1 MARVLVKLKQASV
14 RRGMRTVFENM
25 DIEIRQGDVRIL
37 IGTNGSGKSTLI
49 ETLLGL
55 IPLEKGNLEHNES
68 FVLDSDG
75 RSKKSMLDIGVALQS
90 NGMMGSETVAEHLE
104 YATMMYGK
112 RIDVS
117 PFLEAF
123 SLLHRKHDLVATL
136 SAGQQRK
143 VAVLAALLPAFA
155 SDVPTVVALDEPDAG
170 LDESTIAILVKWI
183 RHLSDAGHG
192 IVISSHQGV
201 FSKVATHVHSMD
213 TNKVEVHEPI
223 SFKKMDDFPQ
233 SETKKRLSASTFGL
247 RQQVRTMRWLSHNG
261 MAALMTLG
269 VFMAILPQPIG
280 SDSIEHLGF
289 MLAPALA
296 IGLCGDGLV
305 VMLREERSLSWWKAT
320 ANTTPH
326 SSWLPFALGC
336 MMTLLSSSVLAGVES
351 LSVELVLSGTML
363 AGCLAHIM
371 RFIQLQVE
379 QLARP
384 HAVFIGLLTPILI
397 LPFALLL
404 EVLAA

>member
-1 MARVLVKLKQASV
+1 MAHVLVKLKQASV
-14 RRGMRTVFENM
+14 RRGMQTVFDNM
-25 DIEIRQGDVRIL
+25 DVEIRQHNVRVL

-55 IPLEKGNLEHNES
+55 VPLENGKLEHNES
-68 FVLDSDG
+68 LVLDSDG
-75 RSKKSMLDIGVALQS
+75 RRKKSMLDIGVALQS
-90 NGMMGSETVAEHLE
+90 NGVLGSETVTEHLE
-104 YATMMYGK
+104 NATMMYGK
-112 RIDVS
+112 TIDTT

-123 SLLHRKHDLVATL
+123 SLLHRRHDLVATL
-136 SAGQQRK
+136 SAGQRRK
-143 VAVLAALLPAFA
+143 VAVLAAVLPAFA
-155 SDVPTVVALDEPDAG
+155 SDEPTLIALDEPDAG
-170 LDESTIAILVKWI
+170 LDEHTIAILVTWI
-183 RHLSDAGHG
+183 AHLSDAGHG

-201 FSKVATHVHSMD
+201 FAQVATHVQSMD
-213 TNKVEVHEPI
+213 TNTVELQEPT
-223 SFKKMDDFPQ
+223 SFTKMDDFPR
-233 SETKKRLSASTFGL
+233 SEPKKALAASTFGL
-247 RQQVRTMRWLSHNG
+247 RQQFRTMRWLNHNG
-261 MAALMTLG
+261 LAALMTLG
-269 VFMAILPQPIG
+269 VFMAILPLPIG
-280 SDSIEHLGF
+280 SDSMEHLGF

-336 MMTLLSSSVLAGVES
+336 IMTILSSSVLAGIEAV
-351 LSVELVLSGTML
+351 SVELVLSGTIL

-404 EVLAA
+404 DVLAA

>member
-14 RRGMRTVFENM
+14 RRGMHTVFDNM
-25 DIEIRQGDVRIL
+25 DVEIRQHNVRIL

-55 IPLEKGNLEHNES
+55 VPLEKGKLEHNES

-75 RSKKSMLDIGVALQS
+75 RRKKSMLDIGVALQS
-90 NGMMGSETVAEHLE
+90 NGMLGSETVAEHLDN
-104 YATMMYGK
+104 ATMMYGK
-112 RIDVS
+112 KIDAT

-123 SLLHRKHDLVATL
+123 SLLHRKHDLIAIL
-136 SAGQQRK
+136 SAGQRRK

-155 SDVPTVVALDEPDAG
+155 SDEPTFVALDEPDAG
-170 LDESTIAILVKWI
+170 LDEHTIAILVTWI
-183 RHLSDAGHG
+183 AHLRDAGHG

-201 FSKVATHVHSMD
+201 FTEVATHTQSMD
-213 TNKVEVHEPI
+213 TNKVELQEPT

-233 SETKKRLSASTFGL
+233 SEKKNRLAASTFGL
-247 RQQVRTMRWLSHNG
+247 RQQFRTMRWLSHNG
-261 MAALMTLG
+261 LAALMTLG
-269 VFMAILPQPIG
+269 VFMAILPLPIG

-336 MMTLLSSSVLAGVES
+336 IMTILSSSVLAGIES
-351 LSVELVLSGTML
+351 VSVEVVLSGTML

-404 EVLAA
+404 DVLAA

>member
-14 RRGMRTVFENM
+14 RRGMHTVFDNM
-25 DIEIRQGDVRIL
+25 DFEIREGEVRIL

-55 IPLEKGNLEHNES
+55 VPLEKGKLEHNES
-68 FVLDSDG
+68 LVLDSDG
-75 RSKKSMLDIGVALQS
+75 RRKKSMLNLGVALQA

-112 RIDVS
+112 RIDSS

-155 SDVPTVVALDEPDAG
+155 SDEPTLVALDEPDAG
-170 LDESTIAILVKWI
+170 LDEQTLGMLVKWI
-183 RHLSDAGHG
+183 AHLRNAGHG
-192 IVISSHQGV
+192 IVISTHQGV
-201 FSKVATHVHSMD
+201 FTKIGTHVYSMD
-213 TNKVEVHEPI
+213 TSKVELHEPS
-223 SFKKMDDFPQ
+223 SFKQIDDFPR
-233 SETKKRLSASTFGL
+233 SETKNRLNASTFGL
-247 RQQVRTMRWLSHNG
+247 RQQLRTMRWLSHNG
-261 MAALMTLG
+261 LAAFMTLG
-269 VFMAILPQPIG
+269 VFMAILPLPIG
-280 SDSIEHLGF
+280 SSSIEHLGF

-305 VMLREERSLSWWKAT
+305 VMLREERSLSWWRAT

-336 MMTLLSSSVLAGVES
+336 IMTILSTSILAGIDS

-371 RFIQLQVE
+371 RLIQLQVE

-404 EVLAA
+404 DVLAA

>member
-1 MARVLVKLKQASV
+1 MAPMLVKLKQASV
-14 RRGMRTVFENM
+14 RRGMHTVIDNM
-25 DIEIRQGDVRIL
+25 DVEIKQHDVRVL

-55 IPLEKGNLEHNES
+55 VPLEKGKLEHNELL
-68 FVLDSDG
+68 FLDSDG
-75 RSKKSMLDIGVALQS
+75 RRKKSTLNIGVALQS
-90 NGMMGSETVAEHLE
+90 NGMLGSETVSEHLE
-104 YATMMYGK
+104 YATMMYGLS
-112 RIDVS
+112 IDAT

-155 SDVPTVVALDEPDAG
+155 SNEPTLVALDEPDAG
-170 LDESTIAILVKWI
+170 LDEHTIAILVKWVA
-183 RHLSDAGHG
+183 HLRDAGHG
-192 IVISSHQGV
+192 IIISSHQGV
-201 FSKVATHVHSMD
+201 FTTVATHIQSMD
-213 TNKVEVHEPI
+213 TNAVEHQEPT
-223 SFKKMDDFPQ
+223 SFKNMDDFPR
-233 SETKKRLSASTFGL
+233 SEAKKILAASTFGL
-247 RQQVRTMRWLSHNG
+247 RQQIRTMRWLSHNG
-261 MAALMTLG
+261 LAAIMTLG
-269 VFMAILPQPIG
+269 VFMAILPLPIG

-336 MMTLLSSSVLAGVES
+336 IVTILSNSVLAGIES
-351 LSVELVLSGTML
+351 ISLELILSGTML

-404 EVLAA
+404 DVLAA